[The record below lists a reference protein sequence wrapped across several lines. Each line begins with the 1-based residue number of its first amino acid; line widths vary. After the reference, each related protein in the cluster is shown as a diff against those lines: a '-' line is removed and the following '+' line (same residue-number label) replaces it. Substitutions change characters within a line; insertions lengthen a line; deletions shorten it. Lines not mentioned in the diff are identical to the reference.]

1 MKIRIQGTKE
11 EILFGIESLKRAF
24 GEHIQEISRHY
35 ADRNGQTYRVYIE
48 INTSDLEQELEI

>member
-11 EILFGIESLKRAF
+11 EVLVGIESLKRTF

-35 ADRNGQTYRVYIE
+35 ADRNGITYRVYVEIDIE
-48 INTSDLEQELEI
+48 K